1 MKIGDFLQKLHKKIR
16 FRLNET
22 GYTCD
27 HCGAEV
33 FSYPKER
40 LCLACEEKLEKNDG
54 FACKKCG
61 RKTATEGVCL
71 TCKSAL
77 PSFSVGY
84 SPFIYRG
91 ETALL
96 VNRMKNSTPRLA
108 CYFGEKMADSQ
119 CYNRFK
125 KIRLIIYFL
134 IVAASTYA
142 MYVNFTGVPTAK
154 TNIIGVNY
162 IIYYGLPLL
171 LAPYSKHSTNKK
183 SSRYSTV
190 ALFMLWIGLAI
201 FSFKRTTLIAVVGG
215 VLIYLYKKYF
225 ANKKM
230 KNKFLFLLILLV
242 LVAVAMVVN
251 NYTNGYI
258 IERLNDVQETGGN
271 GRVEIWSLVINLY
284 SKSSFVEKLFGNGGL
299 DAVNAMIGVS
309 AHNEFLE
316 ILYDY
321 GIFGVFFV
329 GIALTALLLELFS
342 KKVRKSNYAP
352 LVWTTLVILCVLAMF
367 SHIFLYPFVSI
378 PVFFFLGNLYSACK
392 GISETADTL
401 YKIYSDDVF

>member
-1 MKIGDFLQKLHKKIR
+1 MALNQIIR
-16 FRLNET
+16 FIPSVSFPVVLVYRISFMVLFIVMIT
-22 GYTCD
+22 GLFGLTKLKFVD
-27 HCGAEV
+27 MLFLLCGTYILLINLINGV
-33 FSYPKER
+33 GMVDSLVSICWP
-40 LCLACEEKLEKNDG
+40 
-54 FACKKCG
+54 FA
-61 RKTATEGVCL
+61 
-71 TCKSAL
+71 
-77 PSFSVGY
+77 
-84 SPFIYRG
+84 FI
-91 ETALL
+91 
-96 VNRMKNSTPRLA
+96 
-108 CYFGEKMADSQ
+108 FGEKMADSQ